1 MAQVG
6 SNSLELLVLGKFSPW
21 IIYSRVFNH
30 MTSCSYLFSFYYPCL
45 SIEKFRIANG
55 SFSSIT
61 SKRNVKISKK
71 VTLKSVLHVPK
82 LACNLLS
89 ISRLSKDSNYSIR
102 FLPSTCVF
110 QHQNLR
116 KDNWKR

>member
-1 MAQVG
+1 MVVFH
-6 SNSLELLVLGKFSPW
+6 LLQAKEMLKFQ
-21 IIYSRVFNH
+21 
-30 MTSCSYLFSFYYPCL
+30 
-45 SIEKFRIANG
+45 
-55 SFSSIT
+55 
-61 SKRNVKISKK
+61 KK

-116 KDNWKR
+116 KTIGRDKWALLF